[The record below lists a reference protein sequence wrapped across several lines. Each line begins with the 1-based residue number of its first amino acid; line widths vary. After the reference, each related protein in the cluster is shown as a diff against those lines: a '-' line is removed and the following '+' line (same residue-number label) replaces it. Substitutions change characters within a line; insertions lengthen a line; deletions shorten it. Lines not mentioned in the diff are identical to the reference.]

1 MIFENLADRL
11 QETFKKLRGHGKLTA
26 DDVNATMREIRIALL
41 EADVNFK
48 VVKDFIKKIKERA
61 VGQEVLESLTPAQ
74 AVIKIVNEELTAL
87 MGQTQSHINISPKA
101 PTIIMMVGLQGAG
114 KTTSAG
120 KLGLMFKK
128 QGKHPLM
135 VAADIYRPA
144 AIKQLQVLGSQIDI
158 PVFAKEDCKDAVRI
172 ANEAIDYAK
181 SHANDIVIIDT
192 AGRLHIDEN
201 LMQELKSIKEDVKPH
216 EILLVV
222 DAMTGQD
229 AVNVAESFN
238 NDLGLD
244 GVILTKMDGDARGGA
259 SLSVKAVTGCP
270 IKFVG
275 AGEKLE
281 ALEPFYPDRMAS
293 RILGM
298 GDVLTLIEKAQ
309 TAFDAEEAKKM
320 EKAFRKNEFTLDDF
334 LSQLNQVRKLGSFE
348 NILGMIPGMGG
359 LKKKLGDVDID
370 MNGKEIKH
378 IEAIIRA
385 MTPEEKRNTK
395 IINGSRRKRIAM
407 GSGTKVQEVNK
418 LLKQFDEMK
427 KMMKKMSNMKQLNKK
442 GKKGKGGFKL
452 PFFR

>member
-11 QETFKKLRGHGKLTA
+11 QETFKKMRGHGKLTA

-259 SLSVKAVTGCP
+259 ALSVKAVTGCP

>member
-61 VGQEVLESLTPAQ
+61 VGQEGLESLTPAQ

-259 SLSVKAVTGCP
+259 ALSVKAVTGCP

>member
-135 VAADIYRPA
+135 VAADIYRPV

-259 SLSVKAVTGCP
+259 ALSVKAVTGCP